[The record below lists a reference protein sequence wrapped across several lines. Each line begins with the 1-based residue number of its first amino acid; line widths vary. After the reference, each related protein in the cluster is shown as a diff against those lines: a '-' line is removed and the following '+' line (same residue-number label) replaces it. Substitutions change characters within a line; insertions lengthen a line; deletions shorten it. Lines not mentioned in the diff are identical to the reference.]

1 LLGIKEKTGVFPF
14 SRYTIM
20 EDIDRVVKQL
30 EIENDKAAAAN
41 PFIQKSLALV
51 KEFLQTHPVMCYG
64 GTAINNLLPEEDRF
78 YDPLTTVPDYDF
90 YSKTPQEH
98 AMILANKLSDA
109 GIESV
114 EVKPGMHLGTFKV
127 FADYEGV
134 ADITHLDED
143 IFERL
148 WKENVVVDKIHYVTP
163 NFLRLSMYL
172 ELSRPRGD
180 VSRWKKVY
188 ERLLLLNKH
197 YPMVCPSKEPREETP
212 LSAANRKAIIK
223 ILQSQPVVLLGIT
236 ASQIHEGRT
245 PKWSTPVTI
254 LAEPDVLE
262 KLIQGKKTEQHV
274 GSEILPS
281 HVDVLDED
289 GDVFLR
295 IHETAA
301 CHSYHQMSNGIRVAS
316 IPTMLQFFFAYMY
329 SGVDED
335 EITHL
340 LCVSQRLVDLASHK
354 DKRRYDLL
362 TPIDCIGTQET
373 LIDMKKHKAE
383 LYMKLSKNKNSTD
396 FLKFFFSYNPKSTKT
411 QRAQIRKPYKRLAK
425 LGPKAPTSSPLIGK
439 TCTIRTPF
447 FDTL

>member
-1 LLGIKEKTGVFPF
+1 
-14 SRYTIM
+14 M
-20 EDIDRVVKQL
+20 EDLEKIVDKLQL
-30 EIENDKAAAAN
+30 ENDKKAASN
-41 PFIQKSLALV
+41 PIVKKSLSIV

-78 YDPLTTVPDYDF
+78 YDPETTVPDYDF

-98 AMILANKLSDA
+98 AMILANKLADA
-109 GIESV
+109 GVQSV
-114 EVKPGMHLGTFKV
+114 EAKPGIHLGTFKV

-148 WKENVVVDKIHYVTP
+148 WKQNIVKDGIHYVTP

-188 ERLLLLNKH
+188 ERLQLLNKH
-197 YPMVCPSKEPREETP
+197 YPIVCPANSPPEQYEISESDRKTIQRILEKE
-212 LSAANRKAIIK
+212 N
-223 ILQSQPVVLLGIT
+223 VVLLGIT
-236 ASQIHEGRT
+236 ASQIHEGKT
-245 PKWSTPVTI
+245 PKWTGPITI
-254 LAEPDVLE
+254 LAEEPTIK
-262 KLIQGKKTEQHV
+262 KLIEGKKTEAYQ
-274 GSEILPS
+274 GSEILPG
-281 HVDVLDED
+281 HVDVFDEN
-289 GDVFLR
+289 GNVFMR

-329 SGVDED
+329 SGADED

-340 LCVSQRLVDLASHK
+340 VCVSQRLMDLADDK
-354 DKRRYDLL
+354 EKRRYALL
-362 TPIDCIGTQET
+362 TPIDCIGKQET

-383 LYMKLSKNKNSTD
+383 LYLELSKNKSSPD
-396 FLKFFFSYNPKSTKT
+396 FLKFFFSYNPRSTKT
-411 QRAQIRKPYKRLAK
+411 QRVRLREQLHKTRKVRSE
-425 LGPKAPTSSPLIGK
+425 SSY
-439 TCTIRTPF
+439 
-447 FDTL
+447 